1 LGNANLVAGM
11 RSRAASFSFAI
22 GFPPTNYIWL

>member
-22 GFPPTNYIWL
+22 MFLPLVYIFL